1 MRRHAL
7 GIIGIVAFVVGVAAH
22 CVADDQDGTMQAVS
36 GSGTRIGAVLLS
48 IWLAFPQISRVP
60 AWMYKS
66 GLISALVIAIRPKAA
81 FVILPALA
89 LIWLLRPRPK
99 PSQARHTNPT
109 RKRGNDT

>member
-7 GIIGIVAFVVGVAAH
+7 GIIGTVALVVGLAAY
-22 CVADDQDGTMQAVS
+22 CVADDQDGTMQAVA

-66 GLISALVIAIRPKAA
+66 GLVSALVIAIRPKAA

-89 LIWLLRPRPK
+89 FIWLLRPRPN
-99 PSQARHTNPT
+99 PSKTRHTNSL